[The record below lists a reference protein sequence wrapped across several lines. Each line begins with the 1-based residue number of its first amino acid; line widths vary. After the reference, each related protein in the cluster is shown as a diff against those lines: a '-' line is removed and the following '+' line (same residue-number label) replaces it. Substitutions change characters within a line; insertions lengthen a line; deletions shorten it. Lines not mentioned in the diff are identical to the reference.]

1 MKLKDIQKYDESIS
15 ILKKAVHAYPDF
27 TVTAYD
33 WIGSMR
39 AKENRWQEA
48 VNAGE
53 IALQYNENAVIKQNV
68 TLIYC
73 NVGIALKKIGKNKE
87 AAAYLDKAID
97 GFGTDLRKDPDNI
110 KTIITLGNALAEK
123 GDFVQATAYFQQAV
137 DKDPYDVNNHLL
149 LAQALI
155 VQGLHEQATEKLQ
168 QGIWFMEDN
177 GQKDGAAQLRDYL
190 KLIPWPAPPK

>member
-1 MKLKDIQKYDESIS
+1 MKLKDNQKYDESIS

-33 WIGSMR
+33 WIGSML
-39 AKENRWQEA
+39 AKQNRWPEA

-68 TLIYC
+68 ASIYY
-73 NVGIALKKIGKNKE
+73 NVGVALKKIGKNKE
-87 AAAYLDKAID
+87 AAAHFDKAIES
-97 GFGTDLRKDPDNI
+97 FGTDLRKDPDNI
-110 KTIITLGNALAEK
+110 KTIIILGNALAEK

-137 DKDPYDVNNHLL
+137 NKNPYDVNNHLL
-149 LAQALI
+149 LAKALI
-155 VQGLHEQATEKLQ
+155 MQGLYEQAVEKLQ
-168 QGIWFMEDN
+168 QGIRFMEDN

-190 KLIPWPAPPK
+190 KSTPWPATPK